1 MPRTETIYDEMCA
14 WPYFVP
20 YGMVER
26 PIQKPKK
33 SKHRRRSSAAK
44 ALGLPIFRQKVVPNK
59 KRTNKR
65 SKVTLGGDE

>member
-1 MPRTETIYDEMCA
+1 MMAKTEIVYDSFCA

-44 ALGLPIFRQKVVPNK
+44 ALGLAIFRPKVIPNK
-59 KRTNKR
+59 KRKA
-65 SKVTLGGDE
+65 KIPPIEV

>member
-1 MPRTETIYDEMCA
+1 MKTETVYDEFCS

-33 SKHRRRSSAAK
+33 AKHRRRSSAAK

-59 KRTNKR
+59 KRKA
-65 SKVTLGGDE
+65 KIPKIEL